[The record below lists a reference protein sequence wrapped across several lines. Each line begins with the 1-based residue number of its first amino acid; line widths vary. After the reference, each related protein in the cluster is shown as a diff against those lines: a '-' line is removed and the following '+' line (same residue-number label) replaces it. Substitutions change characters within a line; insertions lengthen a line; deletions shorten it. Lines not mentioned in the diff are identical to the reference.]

1 MPTALTKRLL
11 YTRPDGGV
19 GVVALTPWCHRA
31 LTCGGGWLSHVG
43 TTAAREAAK
52 AEARGCDPGIEHRFA
67 TALESGGCSDAEAW
81 GLIRDHDLP
90 ADAGAAEL
98 IEFSELPDRWFRDAW
113 GRSHNGGPI
122 VVRLDKARA
131 IQRQRISDA
140 ASEED
145 ARRKRLWLPP
155 VPLDLGGLSIA
166 IDRARDA
173 AELRAIWP
181 REVPKAP

>member
-113 GRSHNGGPI
+113 GRSHNGGPVEI
-122 VVRLDKARA
+122 RLAPARTIQAARIHGALAEIQAARA
-131 IQRQRISDA
+131 RRLLAPLDFDLTAIAARIAAA
-140 ASEED
+140 ASWQQ
-145 ARRKRLWLPP
+145 L
-155 VPLDLGGLSIA
+155 
-166 IDRARDA
+166 
-173 AELRAIWP
+173 
-181 REVPKAP
+181 REVWPEGMARQ